1 MKNMT
6 KVPQNE
12 SIFGLVVRVKAKYI
26 ALHLLGLVTKK
37 WTKHINEPSNSIPYS
52 EESVTGLNKL
62 QKSFYD
68 VFKVNIEK
76 INRRIY
82 LT

>member
-1 MKNMT
+1 MKNMI

-37 WTKHINEPSNSIPYS
+37 WIKQINEPSNSIPNS

-62 QKSFYD
+62 QNSFYD
-68 VFKVNIEK
+68 VFATRNKEIPEP
-76 INRRIY
+76 RP
-82 LT
+82 